1 MPILL
6 RFRSLALNKFSE
18 NGALLL
24 FYHGEAAGFWCQTKK
39 KKGSKERW
47 IVVKSLSFES
57 DGHGFY
63 FQIFYLAV
71 WSWISYVTSLQ
82 LSLLRCK
89 RKSDYYEE
97 SANAHKMLV
106 TDTSKD
112 KCVLAMTIFSSES
125 FINSQFNILRPD
137 RTKSW
142 YQSDPEASTKRQP
155 SFHCLVLTSS

>member
-24 FYHGEAAGFWCQTKK
+24 FYHGEAAGFWCQTK

-112 KCVLAMTIFSSES
+112 KCVLAMTIFSVRVLSTLSSIYSDQTELS
-125 FINSQFNILRPD
+125 LDINQTQKHLPKDSLHSI
-137 RTKSW
+137 
-142 YQSDPEASTKRQP
+142 
-155 SFHCLVLTSS
+155 VLY